1 MSIQSEITRITSA
14 RDSSFTA
21 VGAKGVT
28 VPTGSTIDDLPGLIN
43 QIEAGGTSAV
53 TSIVVGALWGTG
65 LGTTYTTLSQNTSVT
80 ITPVHFADETYVT
93 YANGIFTF
101 VMDGHYQ
108 ITYFG
113 RGGYNNGGTSI
124 RMYYQFLPGIG
135 PVNNWP
141 TGTNVV
147 NTGISD
153 SFTDNFTNG
162 DTLYVQTRNNSGNN
176 VHSFGFIIEYL
187 DGGGPLPRALGRSF

>member
-21 VGAKGVT
+21 VGEKGVT

-65 LGTTYTTLSQNTSVT
+65 LGTTYTTLSQNASVT
-80 ITPVHFADETYVT
+80 VAPVHFADETYVT

-141 TGTNVV
+141 TATNVV
-147 NTGISD
+147 NTGISN
-153 SFTDNFTNG
+153 SFVDNFTNG
-162 DTLYVQTRNNSGNN
+162 DTLYVQTRNHTGNN